1 MISDKPETRVI
12 ADDSIYHA
20 SYLPQVRLEEHH
32 VRQLVEVIIRDSSS
46 SRRIAKMCRSLWNA
60 SYKIGLSDQLFGF
73 DTATGEAVIELLRT
87 YMYTRFDCEVY
98 LRKILLESG
107 EMARMDAEYARKRA
121 KQQRRRK

>member
-60 SYKIGLSDQLFGF
+60 SYKIVLRPDKI
-73 DTATGEAVIELLRT
+73 TGNRVRLILQYSR
-87 YMYTRFDCEVY
+87 DEVSGD
-98 LRKILLESG
+98 RSEVEVESHG
-107 EMARMDAEYARKRA
+107 MAA
-121 KQQRRRK
+121 